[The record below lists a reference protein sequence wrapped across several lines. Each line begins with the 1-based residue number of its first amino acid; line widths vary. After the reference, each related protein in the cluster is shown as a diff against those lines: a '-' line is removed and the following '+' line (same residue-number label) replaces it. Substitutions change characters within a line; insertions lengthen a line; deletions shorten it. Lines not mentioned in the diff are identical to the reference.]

1 MCISS
6 SQHAADKGG
15 SGWISAMLLYDAE
28 LVSVVEVLPSAP
40 TAGLLV
46 GLTAWWLNGRMAG
59 LLAGRMACRLVLLT
73 TLRLRRMAWRL
84 VAEVG
89 PAAPRLSSSLV
100 PSASLRA
107 LMISLLLA
115 LLTTSSGG

>member
-59 LLAGRMACRLVLLT
+59 LLAGRMACRLVP
-73 TLRLRRMAWRL
+73 
-84 VAEVG
+84 EVG
-89 PAAPRLSSSLV
+89 PAAPRLSSWLV